1 MSSRPNRHDHRDARV
16 RGPRYDGWML
26 GPSAFEPKPPS
37 TAASRVAARA
47 VGAALVV
54 SAVVTLLSYAVP
66 DEHAATA
73 IGLTFLLATHVLV
86 LRKDGE
92 TIRRHGLALGG
103 LLEPQPL
110 DFGRLGRDALR
121 AIGVALLACAV
132 VFPFFTFGWLWFWQP
147 EATFRPEFDRSLL
160 DDGLGH
166 LLVIALPEEA
176 FFRGYL
182 QTELQTA
189 LPPKRKLLGAD
200 FGWAVVITSALFA
213 IGHVATELHVNRLSV
228 FFPSLLF
235 GWLRNR
241 TRGIGASVLF
251 HAACNVFASFLAES
265 YGLGA

>member
-1 MSSRPNRHDHRDARV
+1 
-16 RGPRYDGWML
+16 ML
-26 GPSAFEPKPPS
+26 GPPALKPAPPPVAR
-37 TAASRVAARA
+37 TRDAARA
-47 VGAALVV
+47 VGIALLVSALVTV
-54 SAVVTLLSYAVP
+54 LSYVVP
-66 DEHAATA
+66 EQHAATA

-110 DFGRLGRDALR
+110 DYPRLLRDTLR
-121 AIGVALLACAV
+121 ALGIALLTCAL
-132 VFPFFTFGWLWFWQP
+132 VFPVFTLGWLWFWRP
-147 EATFRPEFDRSLL
+147 EATFTPALHRSLL

-182 QTELQTA
+182 QSELQTA
-189 LPPKRKLLGAD
+189 LPPKRRVLGAG
-200 FGWAVVITSALFA
+200 FGVAVLITSAVFA
-213 IGHVATELHVNRLSV
+213 LGHVATELHVNRLGV

-241 TRGIGASVLF
+241 TGGIGASVWF

>member
-1 MSSRPNRHDHRDARV
+1 MTQSVPD
-16 RGPRYDGWML
+16 PR
-26 GPSAFEPKPPS
+26 K
-37 TAASRVAARA
+37 AARA
-47 VGAALVV
+47 VAVAVAV
-54 SAVVTLLSYAVP
+54 SVVVTLLSYLLP
-66 DEHAATA
+66 EQHAATG

-86 LRKDGE
+86 LRRDAE

-110 DFGRLGRDALR
+110 DFRRIARDTGRAFGFAL
-121 AIGVALLACAV
+121 AACVV
-132 VFPFFTFGWLWFWQP
+132 VFPAFTFGWWWFWQP
-147 EATFRPEFDRSLL
+147 EAPFRPAFGGSLW

-182 QTELQTA
+182 QTELETA
-189 LPPKRKLLGAD
+189 LPPKRKLFGAG
-200 FGWAVVITSALFA
+200 FGVGVVLTSALFA
-213 IGHVATELHVNRLSV
+213 LGHVATELHVNRLAV

-235 GWLRNR
+235 GWMRNR
-241 TRGIGASVLF
+241 TGGVGASVLF

>member
-1 MSSRPNRHDHRDARV
+1 MH
-16 RGPRYDGWML
+16 
-26 GPSAFEPKPPS
+26 GPSAFEPAPPRI
-37 TAASRVAARA
+37 ARSRSSARA
-47 VGAALVV
+47 AGVAFAVSALVTV
-54 SAVVTLLSYAVP
+54 LSYVVP
-66 DEHAATA
+66 EEHAATA
-73 IGLTFLLATHVLV
+73 IGLAFLLATHVLV

-110 DFGRLGRDALR
+110 DFGRLGRDTLR
-121 AIGVALLACAV
+121 ATGTALLACAV

-147 EATFRPEFDRSLL
+147 EATFRPAFDRSLL

-182 QTELQTA
+182 QTELQMA
-189 LPPKRKLLGAD
+189 IPPKRKLLGAG
-200 FGWAVVITSALFA
+200 FGLAVVITSTLFA
-213 IGHVATELHVNRLSV
+213 LGHVATDLHVNRLGV

-241 TRGIGASVLF
+241 TGGIGASVLF